1 MTRQE
6 MHAQFGPKLVCPL
19 PGPKAR
25 AAVDADHRLI
35 SPSYTRSYPL
45 VARRGRGTRVEDVD
59 GNEFLDFAAGIAVT
73 STGHCHPEVV
83 AAIQKQAAE
92 LIHISGT
99 DFYNEPLTDLA
110 GKLSSVAPMP
120 GPHRFFYGNS
130 GAEAIE
136 CALKLARYH
145 TGRQNVIAFLG
156 AFHGRTMG
164 ALSLTGSK
172 PQQKRRFAPLVP
184 GVTHVRYPYAYRGC
198 TGGSQEEEAF
208 SLGCARYIE
217 EKLFKTIL
225 PPEEVAA
232 IFVEPIQGEGGYVVA
247 PDNFLRELRGICD
260 RHGIL
265 LVVDEVQSGAGRT
278 GKWWAIEHSG
288 VEPDIVCMAKGIAS
302 GMPLGICMTRADV
315 MNWVPGSHA
324 STFGGNP
331 VSIAAA
337 LATIEILEREGV
349 ANAAHVGGKMLE
361 RLQRLEEDA
370 STGRRC
376 ARSRP
381 DDRHRA
387 GERQVNARA
396 RSGTA
401 QSCGDAGIR
410 AWPHDP
416 RLRGDFAPL
425 VPVPYRERRR
435 SHSRARHSR
444 GRADASGER
453 ARPHRRAGCNDCL
466 KSLALASLGGR
477 LDSSSLPRLAS
488 ANHEVRLIRKLRRET
503 GIESRRCHPRC
514 ALRRSI
520 RAENQFAYTPRKHWP
535 HTAYPAT
542 ASQP

>member
-1 MTRQE
+1 MTKQE
-6 MHAQFGPKLVCPL
+6 IHAQFGPKLVCPL
-19 PGPKAR
+19 PGPKAQ
-25 AAVDADHRLI
+25 AAVAADERLI

-45 VARRGRGTRVEDVD
+45 VARRGRGIRVEDVD

-99 DFYNEPLTDLA
+99 DFYDEHLTDLA
-110 GKLSSVAPMP
+110 DRLSAIAPMP
-120 GPHRFFYGNS
+120 GPHKVFYGNS

-172 PQQKRRFAPLVP
+172 PQQKRRFSPLVP

-198 TGGSQEEEAF
+198 TGGAQEEEAF
-208 SLGCARYIE
+208 SMGCARYIE

-232 IFVEPIQGEGGYVVA
+232 IFIEPIQGEGGYVVA
-247 PDNFLRELRGICD
+247 PDNFLRELRAICN

-278 GKWWAIEHSG
+278 GKWWAIQHSG

-302 GMPLGICMTRADV
+302 GMPLGVCMSRAEV
-315 MNWVPGSHA
+315 MDWVPGSHA

-337 LATIEILEREGV
+337 LATIEIIEREAM
-349 ANAAHVGGKMLE
+349 ANAAKVGEQMLE
-361 RLQRLEEDA
+361 RLQGWKQSHPTVGDVRGRGLMIGVELVKDKTTREPASALRNRVETLAFERGLMILGCGETSIRLCPPLIVNEQEATVALDILEEA
-370 STGRRC
+370 LTV
-376 ARSRP
+376 A
-381 DDRHRA
+381 
-387 GERQVNARA
+387 EKE
-396 RSGTA
+396 SG
-401 QSCGDAGIR
+401 
-410 AWPHDP
+410 
-416 RLRGDFAPL
+416 
-425 VPVPYRERRR
+425 
-435 SHSRARHSR
+435 
-444 GRADASGER
+444 
-453 ARPHRRAGCNDCL
+453 
-466 KSLALASLGGR
+466 LA
-477 LDSSSLPRLAS
+477 
-488 ANHEVRLIRKLRRET
+488 
-503 GIESRRCHPRC
+503 
-514 ALRRSI
+514 
-520 RAENQFAYTPRKHWP
+520 
-535 HTAYPAT
+535 
-542 ASQP
+542 

>member
-1 MTRQE
+1 MKNQE
-6 MHAQFGPKLVCPL
+6 LHDKFGPKLSGPV
-19 PGPKAR
+19 PGPKAK
-25 AAVDADHRLI
+25 AAVEADDRLI

-45 VARRGRGTRVEDVD
+45 VAKRGRGLRIEDVD

-110 GKLSSVAPMP
+110 QKLSAVAPMR

-130 GAEAIE
+130 GAEAVE

-145 TGRQNVIAFLG
+145 TRRPHVIAFLG

-164 ALSLTGSK
+164 ALSLTASK
-172 PQQKRRFAPLVP
+172 PQQKRRFAPMLP

-198 TGGSQEEEAF
+198 TGGPQEEEAF

-217 EKLFKTIL
+217 EKLFKTII

-247 PDNFLRELRGICD
+247 PDNFLRELRDICD

-265 LVVDEVQSGAGRT
+265 LVADEVQSGAGRT

-302 GMPLGICMTRADV
+302 GMPLGVCMSKAHIMD
-315 MNWVPGSHA
+315 WIPGSHA

-337 LATIEILEREGV
+337 LATVDILEREAI
-349 ANAAHVGGKMLE
+349 ANAAKVGGKMLD
-361 RLQRLEEDA
+361 RLHGWKKTHAMVGDVRGRGLMIGIELVKDKATRAPATDLRNRLETLAFEK
-370 STGRRC
+370 GLMILGC
-376 ARSRP
+376 
-381 DDRHRA
+381 
-387 GERQVNARA
+387 GET
-396 RSGTA
+396 S
-401 QSCGDAGIR
+401 IR
-410 AWPHDP
+410 LCP
-416 RLRGDFAPL
+416 PL
-425 VPVPYRERRR
+425 VTTEEEATVALDILEEALTQVETE
-435 SHSRARHSR
+435 HAH
-444 GRADASGER
+444 ASE
-453 ARPHRRAGCNDCL
+453 
-466 KSLALASLGGR
+466 
-477 LDSSSLPRLAS
+477 
-488 ANHEVRLIRKLRRET
+488 
-503 GIESRRCHPRC
+503 
-514 ALRRSI
+514 
-520 RAENQFAYTPRKHWP
+520 
-535 HTAYPAT
+535 PAI
-542 ASQP
+542 AAV